1 MWIVRLALSQP
12 HTFIVMAVSI
22 LLFGLV
28 SLSQMPVDIFPPI
41 DIPIVSCVWTYTGM
55 SPKNVE
61 NLITTVSE
69 RSLASTVSGIQH
81 LESMSLNG
89 MSVIKIY
96 LHKGSDIGLAVAQAA
111 STSSATLRQ
120 MPPNMSPPLVVQSSA
135 TDVPILQLSVASKE
149 LGEAQLFD
157 LANQFIR
164 SQLAVVQGTT
174 IPFPSGG
181 KYRQVVVDLDEK
193 ALFGY
198 GLTPTDV
205 VNAVNNSSVIA
216 PSGTAKMGKSEFV
229 ITLNN
234 SPKVI
239 EQLNDIP
246 VKHQNNTTVFVKDV
260 AFVHDGFQPQLNIVN
275 INGHRG
281 VIMNIL
287 KSGGASTLAVVKK
300 VKEVLPHIRTML
312 PSSASLEI
320 LTDQSKFVQE
330 CVDDVAFEVVN
341 AAVLTALFMLA
352 ILGSWRSTLIVITSI
367 PLAILSA
374 IICLHVTGNTINS
387 MTLGG
392 LALAVGMLVD
402 DATVEIENVHRQME
416 MGKHVEQAILDGAA
430 EVALP
435 AMVSTVSICIVF
447 LPVFLLSEPSR
458 SLFVPLG
465 MTVCF
470 AMLASYG
477 LSRTIVPLMS
487 KALFK
492 SEEHVPAEG
501 SKGGAEHG
509 AANAAEKAAGVES
522 EASDAYAAAG
532 AHAEGGAHGAAGEES
547 NRKPP
552 GIFGKIHLWIDG
564 NFNRARDTYH
574 QGLIWAL
581 DHRPIVAGL
590 FLGFYA
596 LSSLLVPSIGR
607 DFFPPI
613 DAGQIRLH
621 VNVPSG
627 TRVEETAQIYSRIE
641 RKISEIIPKEEIKIM
656 TDNIGL
662 PVSGINFAFSDSQT
676 ISEADG
682 EILVSLEEHRSHP
695 TDYYQVKIRNMLN
708 TEFPECAHYYQ
719 PADIVTQ
726 ILNAGLPAPIDIKI
740 IGLNAK
746 ENYQLALDIK
756 RDVKKVR
763 GAVDV
768 CLHQVVNAPE
778 YLFSVDRT
786 FANQVG
792 LTQKDVSNSML
803 VNLSS
808 SFQVMPNFWT
818 NVLTG
823 VQYNLAAQAP
833 QRTMRSLND
842 LANMSVGSAST
853 QENQNQPVQLMN
865 NLAKPKRQYTP
876 YVVNHINVQPC
887 YDIYADT
894 EQRDLGGVSDDIQK
908 IVDKYKTHLPRGTLI
923 KVMGQVL
930 SMQTAFL
937 GLLVGLV
944 GAVILVY
951 LLLVVNFQS
960 WLDPLTILMAIPG
973 ALTGIVWSLFV
984 TQTTFSVPALMGAVM
999 TIGVASANSILMV
1012 TFCNEQLREGLT
1024 PLQAASMAGLQ
1035 RFRPVCMTA
1044 IAMVLG
1050 MIPMSLG
1057 TGQNAAI
1064 GRAVIGGLTVAT
1076 FSTLFFVPLMYSVL
1090 KRPKEPV
1097 MPPHSIPAAETVE
1110 K

>member
-89 MSVIKIY
+89 MSIIKIY

-205 VNAVNNSSVIA
+205 VSAVNNSSVIA

-312 PSSASLEI
+312 PPSASLEI

-374 IICLHVTGNTINS
+374 IICLHITGNTINS

-416 MGKHVEQAILDGAA
+416 MGKHIEKAILDGAA

-492 SEEHVPAEG
+492 AEEHVPAEVG
-501 SKGGAEHG
+501 HSGTEPVNEPGQGAEHAVTEGKSIGTEPG
-509 AANAAEKAAGVES
+509 AES
-522 EASDAYAAAG
+522 ERHAG
-532 AHAEGGAHGAAGEES
+532 
-547 NRKPP
+547 KPP
-552 GIFGKIHLWIDG
+552 NFFGKIHLWIDG
-564 NFNRARDTYH
+564 NFNRARDSYH
-574 QGLIWAL
+574 KGLIWAL
-581 DHRPIVAGL
+581 NHRPIVAGL

-641 RKISEIIPKEEIKIM
+641 RKIAEIIPKEEIKIM

-695 TDYYQVKIRNMLN
+695 TDYYEVKIRKMLN
-708 TEFPECAHYYQ
+708 TDFPECAHYYQ

-786 FANQVG
+786 FANEVG

-853 QENQNQPVQLMN
+853 QKNENQPVQLMN

-887 YDIYADT
+887 FDIYADT

-923 KVMGQVL
+923 RVMGQVL

-937 GLLVGLV
+937 GLMIGLV
-944 GAVILVY
+944 GAVVLVY

-1097 MPPHSIPAAETVE
+1097 LPPHSIPAAETVE
-1110 K
+1110 T

>member
-12 HTFIVMAVSI
+12 HTFVVMAVSI

-28 SLSQMPVDIFPPI
+28 SLTQMPVDIFPPI

-69 RSLASTVSGIQH
+69 RTLASTVSGIQH

-96 LHKGSDIGLAVAQAA
+96 LHQGSDIGLAVAQAA
-111 STSSATLRQ
+111 STSSASLRQ

-174 IPFPSGG
+174 IPFPNGG
-181 KYRQVVVDLDEK
+181 KYRQVSVDLDEK

-246 VKHQNNTTVFVKDV
+246 VRHQNGTTIFVRDV

-287 KSGGASTLAVVKK
+287 KSGGASTLSVVKK

-312 PSSASLEI
+312 PKSVSLDI

-374 IICLHVTGNTINS
+374 IICLHITGNTINS

-416 MGKHVEQAILDGAA
+416 MGKHIEKAILDGAA
-430 EVALP
+430 EVAMP
-435 AMVSTVSICIVF
+435 AMVSTISICIVF
-447 LPVFLLSEPSR
+447 LPVFLLSEPSK

-487 KALFK
+487 KALFAA
-492 SEEHVPAEG
+492 EEHVPKAEG
-501 SKGGAEHG
+501 ET
-509 AANAAEKAAGVES
+509 
-522 EASDAYAAAG
+522 
-532 AHAEGGAHGAAGEES
+532 GEEHIGGE
-547 NRKPP
+547 KEP
-552 GIFGKIHLWIDG
+552 GFFLKIHLFIDK
-564 NFNRARDTYH
+564 NFNRARDSYH
-574 QGLIWAL
+574 KGLVWSL
-581 DHRPIVAGL
+581 NHRGIVAAL

-596 LSSLLVPSIGR
+596 ASAFLVPFVGR

-627 TRVEETAQIYSRIE
+627 TRVEETAQIFARIE
-641 RKISEIIPKEEIKIM
+641 RKIEQIVPKDEIKIL

-662 PVSGINFAFSDSQT
+662 PVSGVNFAFSDSQT

-682 EILVSLEEHRSHP
+682 EILLSLEEHHSHP
-695 TDYYQVKIRNMLN
+695 TEYYEVKIRNMLN
-708 TEFPECAHYYQ
+708 KDFPECAHYYQ

-726 ILNAGLPAPIDIKI
+726 ILNAGLPAPIDIKV
-740 IGLNAK
+740 IGLDAK
-746 ENYQLALDIK
+746 DNYQLALDIK
-756 RDVKKVR
+756 REVKKVR

-768 CLHQVVNAPE
+768 CLHQVINAPE
-778 YLFSVDRT
+778 YLYTVDRS
-786 FANQVG
+786 FANEVG
-792 LTQKDVSNSML
+792 LSQKDISNSML

-818 NVLTG
+818 NVGTG
-823 VQYNLAAQAP
+823 VQYNLAAQSP
-833 QRTMRSLND
+833 QRNMRSLND
-842 LANMSVGSAST
+842 LANMSVGSAAT
-853 QENQNQPVQLMN
+853 QDNKNQPVQLMT
-865 NLAKPKRQYTP
+865 NLAKPTRQYTP

-887 YDIYADT
+887 FDIYVDC

-908 IVDKYKTHLPRGTLI
+908 IVDAHQKSLPRGTRI
-923 KVMGQVL
+923 FVMGQVL
-930 SMQTAFL
+930 SMKTAFV
-937 GLLVGLV
+937 GLLIGLI
-944 GAVILVY
+944 GAIVLVY

-973 ALTGIVWSLFV
+973 ALTGIAWSLFV
-984 TQTTFSVPALMGAVM
+984 TQTTLSVPALMGAVM
-999 TIGVASANSILMV
+999 TIGVASANSILMI
-1012 TFCNEQLREGLT
+1012 TFCNEQLHEGMT
-1024 PLQAASMAGLQ
+1024 PLEAASTAGFQ

-1076 FSTLFFVPLMYSVL
+1076 FSTLLFVPLMYSVL
-1090 KRPKEPV
+1090 KKPKEHVLPSSST
-1097 MPPHSIPAAETVE
+1097 PAETVE
-1110 K
+1110 S

>member
-69 RSLASTVSGIQH
+69 RTLASTVSGIQH

-111 STSSATLRQ
+111 STSSASLRQ

-181 KYRQVVVDLDEK
+181 KYRQVSVDLDEK

-287 KSGGASTLAVVKK
+287 KSGGASTLSVVKK
-300 VKEVLPHIRTML
+300 VKEVLPHIRGML
-312 PSSASLEI
+312 PQSASLDI

-374 IICLHVTGNTINS
+374 IIGLHVTGNTINS

-416 MGKHVEQAILDGAA
+416 MGKHIEKAILDGAA
-430 EVALP
+430 EVAMP
-435 AMVSTVSICIVF
+435 AMVSTISICIVF

-465 MTVCF
+465 MTVSF

-487 KALFK
+487 KALFAA
-492 SEEHVPAEG
+492 EEHVPAEG
-501 SKGGAEHG
+501 AVS
-509 AANAAEKAAGVES
+509 EKDKALGQDATS
-522 EASDAYAAAG
+522 EA
-532 AHAEGGAHGAAGEES
+532 AHGVGE
-547 NRKPP
+547 KPP
-552 GIFGKIHLWIDG
+552 GFFSRIHLWIDE
-564 NFNRARDTYH
+564 NFNRARDGYH
-574 QGLIWAL
+574 KGLVWSL
-581 DHRPIVAGL
+581 DHRAIVAGL

-596 LSSLLVPSIGR
+596 VSSLLVPFIGR

-627 TRVEETAQIYSRIE
+627 TRVEETAQIYAKIE
-641 RKISEIIPKEEIKIM
+641 RKIKEIIPNEEIKIM

-662 PVSGINFAFSDSQT
+662 PVSGVNFAFSDSQT

-682 EILVSLEEHRSHP
+682 EILVSLEEHRSHS
-695 TDYYQVKIRNMLN
+695 TDYYEVKIRNMLN
-708 TEFPECAHYYQ
+708 NDFPECSHYYQ

-740 IGLNAK
+740 LGLNAK

-778 YLFSVDRT
+778 YLFTVDRS

-792 LTQKDVSNSML
+792 LSQKDISNSML

-818 NVLTG
+818 NVGTG

-833 QRTMRSLND
+833 QRNMRSLND
-842 LANMSVGSAST
+842 LANISVGSAST
-853 QENQNQPVQLMN
+853 QSNKEEPVQLMN
-865 NLAKPKRQYTP
+865 NLAKPSRQYTP

-887 YDIYADT
+887 FDIYADC

-908 IVDKYKTHLPRGTLI
+908 IVDKYKTHLPRGTQI
-923 KVMGQVL
+923 IVMGQVL
-930 SMQTAFL
+930 SMKTAFL

-973 ALTGIVWSLFV
+973 ALTGIAWSLFV
-984 TQTTFSVPALMGAVM
+984 TQTTLSVPALMGAVM
-999 TIGVASANSILMV
+999 TIGVASANSILMI

-1024 PLQAASMAGLQ
+1024 PLQAASMAGYQ

-1044 IAMVLG
+1044 IAMILG

-1057 TGQNAAI
+1057 TGQNASI

-1076 FSTLFFVPLMYSVL
+1076 FSTLLFVPLMYSVL
-1090 KRPKEPV
+1090 KKPKEHELSVQSKP
-1097 MPPHSIPAAETVE
+1097 AETVE

>member
-1 MWIVRLALSQP
+1 MWIVRLALSAP
-12 HTFIVMAVSI
+12 HTFIVMAISI
-22 LLFGLV
+22 FLFGFV
-28 SLSQMPVDIFPPI
+28 SLSQMPMDIFPTI
-41 DIPIVSCVWTYTGM
+41 DVPIVSCVWTYTGM

-69 RSLASTVSGIQH
+69 RALASTVGGISH
-81 LESMSLNG
+81 MESMSLNG
-89 MSVIKIY
+89 MSVIKIF
-96 LHKGSDIGLAVAQAA
+96 LHKGTDIGLAVAQAA
-111 STSSATLRQ
+111 STSSAALRQ
-120 MPPNMSPPLVVQSSA
+120 MPPNMSPPMVLQSSA
-135 TDVPILQLSVASKE
+135 TDVPIMQLSVASKT

-164 SQLAVVQGTT
+164 SQLAVVQGAT
-174 IPFPSGG
+174 IPFPNGG
-181 KYRQVVVDLDEK
+181 KYRQISVDLDPK
-193 ALFGY
+193 AMLGY

-205 VNAVNNSSVIA
+205 VNAVNTSSVIA
-216 PSGTAKMGKSEFV
+216 PSGTAKMGKSEYV

-234 SPKVI
+234 IPTTVEK
-239 EQLNDIP
+239 LNDIP
-246 VKHQNNTTVFVKDV
+246 VKHRNGTTVFVRDV

-287 KSGGASTLAVVKK
+287 KSGDASTLTVVNR
-300 VKEVLPHIRTML
+300 VKEVLPHVRTMI
-312 PSSASLEI
+312 PASASIDI

-341 AAVLTALFMLA
+341 AALLTALFMLA

-374 IICLHVTGNTINS
+374 IILLHITGNTINS

-416 MGKHVEQAILDGAA
+416 MGKSVVQAILDGAE
-430 EVALP
+430 EVAVP
-435 AMVSTVSICIVF
+435 AFVSTISICVVF

-458 SLFVPLG
+458 SLFIPLG
-465 MTVCF
+465 LTVSF

-487 KALFK
+487 KALFGA
-492 SEEHVPAEG
+492 EEHKKSGGE
-501 SKGGAEHG
+501 GAEDAKKPGFFLSIHLLIDKLFNQARDSYHG
-509 AANAAEKAAGVES
+509 AL
-522 EASDAYAAAG
+522 D
-532 AHAEGGAHGAAGEES
+532 
-547 NRKPP
+547 
-552 GIFGKIHLWIDG
+552 
-564 NFNRARDTYH
+564 
-574 QGLIWAL
+574 WAL
-581 DHRPIVAGL
+581 AHKAVVAAL

-596 LSSLLVPSIGR
+596 ASSLLVPLVGR

-621 VNVPSG
+621 LNVPPG
-627 TRVEETAQIYSRIE
+627 TRVEETANIYARVE
-641 RKISEIIPKEEIKIM
+641 REIKEIIPEDEIAIM

-682 EILVSLEEHRSHP
+682 EILISLEEHRKRS
-695 TDYYQVKIRNMLN
+695 TDYYEKHIREMLN
-708 TEFPECAHYYQ
+708 NKFPECSHYYQ

-740 IGLNAK
+740 IGLDAK
-746 ENYQLALDIK
+746 ANYQLALDIK
-756 RDVKKVR
+756 RKVKEVR

-768 CLHQVVNAPE
+768 CVHQVVNSPE

-786 FANQVG
+786 KANQVG
-792 LTQKDVSNSML
+792 LSQKDISNAML

-818 NVLTG
+818 NPGTG

-833 QRTMRSLND
+833 QMEMRSIND
-842 LANMSVGSAST
+842 LNNISVGSAT
-853 QENQNQPVQLMN
+853 TATNEKLPVQLMAN
-865 NLAKPKRQYTP
+865 VATPTRQYTP
-876 YVVNHINVQPC
+876 YVVNHLNVQPC
-887 YDIYADT
+887 YDVYVDC
-894 EQRDLGGVSDDIQK
+894 QNRDLGGVSEDVQK
-908 IVDKYKTHLPRGTLI
+908 IVTEAQKTAPRGTI
-923 KVMGQVL
+923 VKVMGQVM
-930 SMQTAFL
+930 SMETAFK
-937 GLLVGLV
+937 GLIIGMI

-960 WLDPLTILMAIPG
+960 WIDPVTILMAIPG

-1012 TFCNEQLREGLT
+1012 TFCNEQMHTGLT
-1024 PLQAASMAGLQ
+1024 AKEAASTAGFQ

-1044 IAMVLG
+1044 IAMILG

-1076 FSTLFFVPLMYSVL
+1076 FSTLFFVPLMFSVF
-1090 KRPKEPV
+1090 
-1097 MPPHSIPAAETVE
+1097 AANRKKKVAATEQ
-1110 K
+1110 